1 MAIGYRALERYEEE
15 VGLDEETLSTRE
27 RVLGPEHPDTI
38 TSRNNL
44 AQTVRDARRGPP
56 TWFSTTQSSTTL
68 HGKKIGRNALCHCG
82 SGEKYK
88 RCHGR

>member
-27 RVLGPEHPDTI
+27 RVLGPEHPNTI

-44 AQTVRDARRGPP
+44 AQMVRDATRGTPP
-56 TWFSTTQSSTTL
+56 T
-68 HGKKIGRNALCHCG
+68 
-82 SGEKYK
+82 
-88 RCHGR
+88 

>member
-1 MAIGYRALERYEEE
+1 MAIGYRALGRYEEE

-44 AQTVRDARRGPP
+44 AQTVRDARRGPQHSFRP
-56 TWFSTTQSSTTL
+56 PSLQ
-68 HGKKIGRNALCHCG
+68 RHCTVR
-82 SGEKYK
+82 K
-88 RCHGR
+88 

>member
-1 MAIGYRALERYEEE
+1 MAIGYRALGRYEEE

-44 AQTVRDARRGPP
+44 AQTVRDARRGTPHIVFDHP
-56 TWFSTTQSSTTL
+56 VFND
-68 HGKKIGRNALCHCG
+68 IAR
-82 SGEKYK
+82 
-88 RCHGR
+88 

>member
-44 AQTVRDARRGPP
+44 AQTVRDARRDTPP
-56 TWFSTTQSSTTL
+56 NIAFDHPVSND
-68 HGKKIGRNALCHCG
+68 IAR
-82 SGEKYK
+82 
-88 RCHGR
+88 

>member
-1 MAIGYRALERYEEE
+1 MAIGYRDLGRYEEE

-56 TWFSTTQSSTTL
+56 QHSFRPPSLQ
-68 HGKKIGRNALCHCG
+68 RHCTVR
-82 SGEKYK
+82 K
-88 RCHGR
+88 

>member
-27 RVLGPEHPDTI
+27 RVLGPEHPNTI

-44 AQTVRDARRGPP
+44 AQTVRDARRGTPP
-56 TWFSTTQSSTTL
+56 T
-68 HGKKIGRNALCHCG
+68 
-82 SGEKYK
+82 
-88 RCHGR
+88 